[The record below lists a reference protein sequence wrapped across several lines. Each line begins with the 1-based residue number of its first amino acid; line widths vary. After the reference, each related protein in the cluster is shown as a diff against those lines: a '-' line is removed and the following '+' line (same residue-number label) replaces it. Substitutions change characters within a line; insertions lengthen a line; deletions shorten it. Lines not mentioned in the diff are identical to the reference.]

1 MRAVTHALIKSEM
14 EWFKHSTDW
23 TNDPMEIYN
32 SALTDCQMKL
42 DWFYAEHK
50 DCPVTEEEYKE
61 LYELF
66 SELFQRRPDRN
77 TRNKERYEP
86 YNLGI
91 EHAIEALYRFME
103 KEIY

>member
-14 EWFKHSTDW
+14 EWFKHRDDW
-23 TNDPMEIYN
+23 ANDPMEIYN

-42 DWFYAEHK
+42 DWFYAEHE

-66 SELFQRRPDRN
+66 SALFQRRPDRN